1 MLALLRIMVVRI
13 FGLNYFLVASRFY
26 RATAPGDTGGE
37 RRTVL
42 EQTRAAG

>member
-1 MLALLRIMVVRI
+1 MLGLLRITIVRI

-26 RATAPGDTGGE
+26 PATALGDTGGE

-42 EQTRAAG
+42 EQTAVAS